1 MNRVPLMKQIKLQ
14 LKRFSII
21 QITITLL
28 LIGLFTG
35 ILSANIF
42 RESYLDKMTEY
53 QNKVFT
59 DISKLDIDYKGLFL
73 YVIGNNY
80 REFVIFWLLSVT
92 ILGIPYMA
100 FKIFTFGFS
109 TGFFIS
115 AITIQY
121 GFKGILLVM
130 VYQFPHGIIYLPI
143 AVLCLYKGFYLCRMI
158 YYDKR
163 DFLGTITKHFRQY
176 LPLLLI
182 LAILLLLASFLE
194 AYVGSFFLKK
204 TLNLFI

>member
-1 MNRVPLMKQIKLQ
+1 MKQLKLQ
-14 LKRFSII
+14 LKRFSVI
-21 QITITLL
+21 QITIILL
-28 LIGLFTG
+28 LFGLFAG

-42 RESYLDKMTEY
+42 RDSYLNEMAEY
-53 QNKVFT
+53 QNKIFT

-73 YVIGNNY
+73 YVTGKNY
-80 REFVIFWLLSVT
+80 KEFVVFWLLSVT

-100 FKIFTFGFS
+100 FRIVAFGFS

-115 AITIQY
+115 AIAIQY
-121 GFKGILLVM
+121 GFKGILLVL
-130 VYQFPHGIIYLPI
+130 VYQFPHGLIYLPI
-143 AVLCLYKGFYLCRMI
+143 AAFCLYRGFYLCRTI

-163 DFLGTITKHFRQY
+163 NFLGTITKQLKQY